1 MITYPIACGL
11 PATAPG
17 ARRKHNRQTHKYAK
31 WLPALAEKVLP
42 NPSEIRLEANK
53 KRPKMK
59 TSGPRNPNIVSKT
72 SLDAPEADSTTSR
85 TTRRPPLAPKLAP
98 KLDPKSN
105 ENR

>member
-1 MITYPIACGL
+1 MEHVGS
-11 PATAPG
+11 
-17 ARRKHNRQTHKYAK
+17 THKYAK
-31 WLPALAEKVLP
+31 WLPALAEKALP

-72 SLDAPEADSTTSR
+72 SLDASEADSTPSR
-85 TTRRPPLAPKLAP
+85 TTRRPPLACKLAP
-98 KLDPKSN
+98 KLEPKLN